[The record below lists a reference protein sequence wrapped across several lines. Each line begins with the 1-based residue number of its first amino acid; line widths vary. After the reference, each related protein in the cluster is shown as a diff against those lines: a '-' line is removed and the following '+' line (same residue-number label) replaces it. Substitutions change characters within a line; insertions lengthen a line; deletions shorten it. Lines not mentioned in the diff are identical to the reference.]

1 MAFLGYQ
8 KLAPGSEM
16 PLPFFCGATTKSV
29 EDDAGADSDLCKLPV
44 HFSPSKMS
52 IISTPQGLKTI
63 KDLCIVKETKKVFE
77 IHLQKLHFGEF
88 QEIQLFGI
96 QNR

>member
-1 MAFLGYQ
+1 MWEVGVQKPHDAWLG
-8 KLAPGSEM
+8 
-16 PLPFFCGATTKSV
+16 TV
-29 EDDAGADSDLCKLPV
+29 DADLCKLPV
-44 HFSPSKMS
+44 HFSPSKMN
-52 IISTPQGLKTI
+52 IISTPQDLKTI